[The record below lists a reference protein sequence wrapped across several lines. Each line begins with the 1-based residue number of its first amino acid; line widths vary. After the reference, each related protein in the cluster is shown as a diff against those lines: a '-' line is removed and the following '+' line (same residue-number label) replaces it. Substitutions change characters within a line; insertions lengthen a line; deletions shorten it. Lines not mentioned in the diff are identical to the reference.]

1 MKDDIIKALQ
11 GFDLDMDDPAFQHG
25 LKYLLLS
32 KQPDK
37 AIQRQKL
44 CNALD
49 SYYNKM
55 FIGELVS
62 TQDSKIV
69 TDLIREFHG
78 EKKSL
83 KLKASDLEVVS
94 EMPETRFKLKV
105 FKELQM
111 ATWGLNA
118 GLYIIGAD
126 SQVGKTAILIQ
137 IALDILYNNPK
148 SRVHLFSLDDRILKF
163 KQRLVSCMSYYF
175 SNSIE
180 MSVDSDFAF
189 SRCTHIENGKG
200 VVNPKID
207 YFRTQAIDYLK
218 EAVKS
223 ERLNI
228 YDGKY
233 TSDLMSERLEE
244 CNKDT
249 DIIIIDGAY
258 RIDAGG
264 KERMDKEER
273 IVTYLKDLS
282 NEKLC
287 PVFAVKEI
295 KKGDSRGSG
304 TDKNT
309 NQRKRSGYSGD
320 DIRGSVLW
328 DYEPDVQLILEKL
341 GATGEAFT
349 NRIRMKIDK
358 NKIRGFE
365 TISEYLLTYTKT
377 IYREA
382 E

>member
-1 MKDDIIKALQ
+1 MKDDLIKALMS
-11 GFDLDMDDPAFQHG
+11 FDVDIDDPNFTMLVNMVLATR
-25 LKYLLLS
+25 K
-32 KQPDK
+32 PDK
-37 AIQRQKL
+37 AIQKQRL
-44 CNALD
+44 CNALED
-49 SYYNKM
+49 YSNNMLNGVFLSPSDAKTV
-55 FIGELVS
+55 I
-62 TQDSKIV
+62 
-69 TDLIREFHG
+69 DLIREYHST
-78 EKKSL
+78 KKPL
-83 KLKASDLEVVS
+83 KLKASDLDS
-94 EMPETRFKLKV
+94 ITDMPTTRFKLRA
-105 FKELQM
+105 FKELQV
-111 ATWGLNA
+111 ATWGLSA

-137 IALDILYNNPK
+137 IALDVLWSNPD

-175 SNSIE
+175 SNDVD

-189 SRCTHIENGKG
+189 SRCTHIENAKG

-218 EAVKS
+218 DAVNS
-223 ERLNI
+223 GRLNI

-233 TSDLMSERLEE
+233 TSDMMSERLED

-249 DIIIIDGAY
+249 DIVIIDGAY

-273 IVTYLKDLS
+273 IVTYLKELS

-304 TDKNT
+304 TDKAT

-341 GATGEAFT
+341 GATDEAFT

-365 TISEYLLTYTKT
+365 TVSEHLLTYTKT
-377 IYREA
+377 IYREPK
-382 E
+382 